1 MTGAEY
7 SDELIIK
14 ARRKM
19 EEAQK
24 KSHST
29 EVVEQEL
36 QQSVYND
43 VVTVFEVPV
52 AFEDR
57 DIIEGRAT
65 IRMPSDFI
73 ARTDEEIASVYTL
86 GTKPQYVYSNGY
98 LSFMIAFNWTTNL
111 ISNDNIHDFTQFASR
126 AIERTGPQCRI
137 LNTEKLNRPDCN
149 LSILQFLAQTLDSV
163 NMNVMFFAS
172 IEGRLLIGSITFNQ
186 KDAGRLRSLAVEMA
200 KSFHLNSAEEEQVK

>member
-1 MTGAEY
+1 MATYEY

-24 KSHST
+24 ESHSS
-29 EVVEQEL
+29 EVVQQEL
-36 QQSVYND
+36 QQSIYDD
-43 VVTVFEVPV
+43 VITIFEIPVVFK
-52 AFEDR
+52 DWN
-57 DIIEGRAT
+57 IIEDRAT

-73 ARTDEEIASVYTL
+73 ARTDEEIAGVYAL

-98 LSFMIAFNWTTNL
+98 LNFMIAFNWTTNL

-149 LSILQFLAQTLDSV
+149 LAILQFLAQTLDSV

-172 IEGRLLIGSITFNQ
+172 VEGRLLIGSITFNQ
-186 KDAGRLRSLAVEMA
+186 KDADRLRPLAVEMA
-200 KSFHLNSAEEEQVK
+200 KSFHLNHTEGEQDK